1 VAEHRRFR
9 PRTMPTALDKIWE
22 HSVTDELVQADPLI
36 AGSLR
41 ATRAEAAGSATAPAR
56 TPR

>member
-1 VAEHRRFR
+1 MAEHRRFR
-9 PRTMPTALDKIWE
+9 LRPMPTALDKIWE

-36 AGSLR
+36 AGLPR
-41 ATRAEAAGSATAPAR
+41 APRAEAAHGATPPAR